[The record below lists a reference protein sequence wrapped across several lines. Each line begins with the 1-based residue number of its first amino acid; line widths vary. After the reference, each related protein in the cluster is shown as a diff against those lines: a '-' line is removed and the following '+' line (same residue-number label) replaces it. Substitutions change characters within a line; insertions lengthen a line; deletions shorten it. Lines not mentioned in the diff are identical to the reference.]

1 MAEHLKFSGNL
12 SRSFG
17 FPIFW
22 PERWRL
28 FLKHIAGKS
37 RNICHRICSNETT
50 VCEYNTE
57 CIHCV
62 DKASR
67 QVAREFQMF
76 SHLEVKLLGNLFLCY
91 CSSRNLDYIN
101 TYSQGGC
108 KLDCLSRV
116 SAEQCGCRHIYMPY
130 KNGLYLAFII
140 LLKPRCVNIIPNVS
154 TAWTKLLDRLP
165 ENFKCSA
172 I

>member
-1 MAEHLKFSGNL
+1 MQFLIFI
-12 SRSFG
+12 G

-76 SHLEVKLLGNLFLCY
+76 SHLEVKLLGNLFLCLRIYLLACIQKTNLSSSY
-91 CSSRNLDYIN
+91 CTAISYEWSLWFFFAREMYPTRLVVSILPKLSRI
-101 TYSQGGC
+101 
-108 KLDCLSRV
+108 CLS
-116 SAEQCGCRHIYMPY
+116 QCH
-130 KNGLYLAFII
+130 
-140 LLKPRCVNIIPNVS
+140 LLPTWCTYGNVFTS
-154 TAWTKLLDRLP
+154 
-165 ENFKCSA
+165 
-172 I
+172 